1 MMKQELLIELL
12 NDLIS
17 HNERSLVDYKA
28 DGNIPMQ
35 QFCIGKIQ
43 AYENILQ
50 AISQLSACRFGNV
63 RGWVQSLD
71 NKEKENQM
79 GKSIAMSCQS
89 CNVWFPI
96 SQGVFNGSTLIC
108 QRCAC
113 IANHP
118 AGKALV

>member
-1 MMKQELLIELL
+1 MKTELLIELL
-12 NDLIS
+12 NELIGY
-17 HNERSLVDYKA
+17 NEKSLINYKA
-28 DGNIPMQ
+28 DGNKEMEMY
-35 QFCIGKIQ
+35 CNGKID
-43 AYENILQ
+43 AYTTALD

-96 SQGVFNGSTLIC
+96 SQGVFNGSTLVC
-108 QRCAC
+108 SLCAC
-113 IANHP
+113 KANHP